1 MLNKKLNFEMFY
13 FDKSLKFKF
22 AQGVISKFSLK
33 KRDRKMINILW

>member
-22 AQGVISKFSLK
+22 AQVIISKLSLK
-33 KRDRKMINILW
+33 KRDKND